1 MAQRRATSKGFA
13 RTSSLLTQRIRKASE
28 SRGFAQSRLLTHW
41 EEVVGEDIAAIARPV
56 NVSYGRQGFG
66 ASLTL
71 LTTGTNAPIL
81 EMQKEQIRAKV
92 NAVYGGRPMSKD
104 KIELKHN
111 PAILVGTPGRI
122 LDHFDNDRFSKAHI
136 KTLILDEFDKSLEVG
151 FEYEMRG
158 IINQLPNI
166 NKRILTS
173 ATQETQIPDFVKL
186 KNPKVLNYLTGKKSK
201 KLDIKVVTSS
211 EKNKTK
217 TLFDLLHFIGNE
229 LYIANY
235 NSNEIVKVNVG
246 QSLPI
251 LGTLNVESVASPYGL
266 VFDGNDMYV
275 SDFDTKVVTFN
286 IFPVTTN
293 SLQIAQNWSIFP
305 NPTQEFIQIQDLNLS
320 QTYTIVDMA
329 GRVLQTGVVYP
340 SQKVSIQNLMK
351 GMYFIRLENGEVEKF
366 MKY

>member
-1 MAQRRATSKGFA
+1 MKSLYFVLIAFLSNLSITMAQVIDVATSLNRPQLMEVKDDYLYVAESQSGVIS
-13 RTSSLLTQRIRKASE
+13 RIDITDSTYTSVDLITGLNNPVGLKILDDELYVTELYGNRIFKVDLTDPNLTQVDILTNIDRPSGIEIIGSELFFTVASM
-28 SRGFAQSRLLTHW
+28 SNDKLMKVNLNDPNKIVTQVIGGLQDP
-41 EEVVGEDIAAIARPV
+41 VDIAARG
-56 NVSYGRQGFG
+56 N
-66 ASLTL
+66 
-71 LTTGTNAPIL
+71 
-81 EMQKEQIRAKV
+81 
-92 NAVYGGRPMSKD
+92 
-104 KIELKHN
+104 ELY
-111 PAILVGTPGRI
+111 I
-122 LDHFDNDRFSKAHI
+122 S
-136 KTLILDEFDKSLEVG
+136 EFLG
-151 FEYEMRG
+151 
-158 IINQLPNI
+158 N
-166 NKRILTS
+166 
-173 ATQETQIPDFVKL
+173 
-186 KNPKVLNYLTGKKSK
+186 
-201 KLDIKVVTSS
+201 KVVKIDVVSPNFGKVDVVTGGL
-211 EKNKTK
+211 NGPVA
-217 TLFDLLHFIGNE
+217 LHFIGNE